1 MKAKVLMTGLVSL
14 ALLAVGCKSNKE
26 AEPKE
31 KGNAKVSIVV
41 AGNAS
46 GMRAYGD
53 EDGEKHIEKLTAIIY
68 KGDVQEAIKEGE
80 AGVAEVKDLE
90 CTAGERTLVVLAN
103 IPASMDLVGK
113 TKTELEKLTYDLAGD
128 AETHGKLLMTSEFTT
143 ITLKAGKNYY
153 GYDNT
158 VGNPADE
165 HISAGAP
172 LQIKRVHAAIAFEGV
187 KVQFKPEYKDFD
199 VKFDNGMVLALIAK
213 KNSKIFGASLYN
225 AANQDYLYGVHVTSG
240 SLTPTP
246 PANYTEAAWLKT
258 AINQVDIKGSD
269 MKKGFYVLE
278 NASTEHPT
286 ILCLKGT
293 LVQKSGE
300 ALTSEQMAKAFAA
313 GWIVAADDATTYY
326 PVIINATSNNYS
338 YNGGTERDKIVRNT
352 KYNVMLTITGPG
364 TNKPEVKP
372 DEKANLDVLCKIVD
386 WVIITQNA
394 TW

>member
-1 MKAKVLMTGLVSL
+1 MKAKVLMTGLISL
-14 ALLAVGCKSNKE
+14 ALMVVGCKNNKE
-26 AEPKE
+26 VEPKE
-31 KGNAKVSIVV
+31 KGNAKVSVVV

-53 EDGEKHIEKLTAIIY
+53 EDGEKHIEKLTAIVY
-68 KGDVQEAIKEGE
+68 KGEVQEAFKEGE
-80 AGVAEVKDLE
+80 PGVAEVKNIE
-90 CTAGERTLVVLAN
+90 CTAGNRTLVVLAN
-103 IPASMDLVGK
+103 VPASMDLVGK
-113 TKTELEKLTYDLAGD
+113 TKTELKQMTYDLAGD
-128 AETHGKLLMTSEFTT
+128 AETHGKLLMTSEFKD
-143 ITLKAGKNYY
+143 ITLKAGNNYY
-153 GYDNT
+153 GYDNS
-158 VGNPADE
+158 VGTPEEQIAVD
-165 HISAGAP
+165 AP

-187 KVQFKPEYKDFD
+187 KVQFKPEYKDFS
-199 VKFDNGMVLALIAK
+199 VKFDDGMVLALIAK
-213 KNSKIFGASLYN
+213 KNSMIFGSSLYN
-225 AANQDYLYGVHVTSG
+225 AANQDYLYGAAVPHGT
-240 SLTPTP
+240 LT

-258 AINQVDIKGSD
+258 AINQVDIKDSG

-278 NASTEHPT
+278 NASTAHPT

-293 LVQKSGE
+293 LVQKDGSD
-300 ALTSEQMAKAFAA
+300 LTPEQMAKAFAA

-326 PVIINATSNNYS
+326 PVIINATSNHYN
-338 YNGGTERDKIVRNT
+338 YNGGDGQRDKIVRNT

>member
-1 MKAKVLMTGLVSL
+1 MKAKVLMTGLISL
-14 ALLAVGCKSNKE
+14 ALMAVGCKNNKE
-26 AEPKE
+26 VEPKE
-31 KGNAKVSIVV
+31 KGNAKVSVVV

-46 GMRAYGD
+46 GMRTYGD
-53 EDGEKHIEKLTAIIY
+53 EDQEKQIQKLTAIVY
-68 KGDVQEAIKEGE
+68 KGEVQEAFKEGE
-80 AGVAEVKDLE
+80 SGAAEVKNIE

-103 IPASMDLVGK
+103 VPESMDLVGK
-113 TKTELEKLTYDLAGD
+113 TMTELKKMTYDLAED
-128 AETHGKLLMTSEFTT
+128 AKTHGKLLMTSEFTP
-143 ITLKAGKNYY
+143 ITLKAGNNYY
-153 GYDNT
+153 GYNST
-158 VGNPADE
+158 VGTPE
-165 HISAGAP
+165 QQISVENP

-213 KNSKIFGASLYN
+213 KNSMIFGPSSLYN
-225 AANQDYLYGVHVTSG
+225 AASQDYLYGAAVPHGT
-240 SLTPTP
+240 LTPT
-246 PANYTEAAWLKT
+246 NYTEAAWLKT
-258 AINQVDIKGSD
+258 DINQADIKASD

-313 GWIVAADDATTYY
+313 GWIVGANDATTYY
-326 PVIINATSNNYS
+326 PVIINATSNHYV
-338 YNGGTERDKIVRNT
+338 YDGGDGQRDKIVRNT

>member
-68 KGDVQEAIKEGE
+68 KGDVQEAIKVGE
-80 AGVAEVKDLE
+80 AGAPEVKDIE
-90 CTAGERTLVVLAN
+90 CSAGERTLVVLAN
-103 IPASMDLVGK
+103 VPASMDLVGK
-113 TKTELEKLTYDLAGD
+113 TKTELEKMTYDLADD
-128 AETHGKLLMTSEFTT
+128 AKTHGKLLMTSEFTS

-153 GYDNT
+153 GYPNS
-158 VGNPADE
+158 VGQASDE
-165 HISAGAP
+165 HISVENP

-187 KVQFKPEYKDFD
+187 KVTFKPEYKDFD
-199 VKFDNGMVLALIAK
+199 VKFDKGMVLALIAK

-225 AANQDYLYGVHVTSG
+225 AATQDYLYGAAVPHGT
-240 SLTPTP
+240 LTPT
-246 PANYTEAAWLKT
+246 NYTEAAWLKT
-258 AINQVDIKGSD
+258 DINQVDIKESD
-269 MKKGFYVLE
+269 MKKGFYVLANE
-278 NASTEHPT
+278 STAHPT

-293 LVQKSGE
+293 LVQKNGSD
-300 ALTSEQMAKAFAA
+300 LTPEQMVKAFAA
-313 GWIVAADDATTYY
+313 GWIVSAQDATTYY
-326 PVIINATSNNYS
+326 PVIVNATSNKYS
-338 YNGGTERDKIVRNT
+338 YEGGAERDKIVRNT

-364 TNKPEVKP
+364 TNKPEEKP
-372 DEKANLDVLCKIVD
+372 DEKANLDVKCEIVD

>member
-1 MKAKVLMTGLVSL
+1 MKAKVLMTGLISL
-14 ALLAVGCKSNKE
+14 ALMVVGCKNNKE
-26 AEPKE
+26 VEPKE
-31 KGNAKVSIVV
+31 KGNAKVSVVV

-53 EDGEKHIEKLTAIIY
+53 EDGEKHIEKLTAIVY
-68 KGDVQEAIKEGE
+68 KGEVQEAFKEGE
-80 AGVAEVKDLE
+80 PGVAEVKNIE
-90 CTAGERTLVVLAN
+90 CTAGNRTLVVLAN
-103 IPASMDLVGK
+103 VPASMDLVGK
-113 TKTELEKLTYDLAGD
+113 TKTELKQMTYDLAED
-128 AETHGKLLMTSEFTT
+128 DKTHGKLLMTSEFKD
-143 ITLKAGKNYY
+143 ITLKAGNNYY
-153 GYDNT
+153 GYDNS
-158 VGNPADE
+158 VGTPEEQIAVD
-165 HISAGAP
+165 AP

-187 KVQFKPEYKDFD
+187 KVQFKPEYKDFS
-199 VKFDNGMVLALIAK
+199 VKFDDGMVLALIAK
-213 KNSKIFGASLYN
+213 KNSMIFGSSLYN
-225 AANQDYLYGVHVTSG
+225 AANQDYLYGAAVPHGT
-240 SLTPTP
+240 LT

-258 AINQVDIKGSD
+258 AINQVDIKDSG

-278 NASTEHPT
+278 NASTAHPT

-293 LVQKSGE
+293 LVQKDGSD
-300 ALTSEQMAKAFAA
+300 LTPEQMAKAFAA

-326 PVIINATSNNYS
+326 PVIINATSNHYN
-338 YNGGTERDKIVRNT
+338 YNGGDGQRDKIVRNT

>member
-1 MKAKVLMTGLVSL
+1 MKAKVLMTGLISL
-14 ALLAVGCKSNKE
+14 ALMVVGCKNNKE
-26 AEPKE
+26 VEPKE
-31 KGNAKVSIVV
+31 KGNAKVSVVV

-53 EDGEKHIEKLTAIIY
+53 EDGEKHIEKLTAIVY
-68 KGDVQEAIKEGE
+68 KGEVQEAFKEGE
-80 AGVAEVKDLE
+80 PGVAEVKNIE
-90 CTAGERTLVVLAN
+90 CTAGNRTLVVLAN
-103 IPASMDLVGK
+103 VPASMDLVGK
-113 TKTELEKLTYDLAGD
+113 TKTELKQMTYDLAGD
-128 AETHGKLLMTSEFTT
+128 AETHGKLLMTSEFKD
-143 ITLKAGKNYY
+143 ITLKAGNNYY
-153 GYDNT
+153 GYDNS
-158 VGNPADE
+158 VGTPEEQIAVD
-165 HISAGAP
+165 AP

-187 KVQFKPEYKDFD
+187 KVQFKPEYKDFS
-199 VKFDNGMVLALIAK
+199 VKFDDGMVLALIAK
-213 KNSKIFGASLYN
+213 KNSMIFGSSLYN
-225 AANQDYLYGVHVTSG
+225 AANQDYLYGAAVPHGT
-240 SLTPTP
+240 LT

-258 AINQVDIKGSD
+258 AINQVDIKDSG

-278 NASTEHPT
+278 NASTAHPT

-293 LVQKSGE
+293 LVQKDGSD
-300 ALTSEQMAKAFAA
+300 LTPEQMAKAFAA

-326 PVIINATSNNYS
+326 PVIINATSNHYN
-338 YNGGTERDKIVRNT
+338 YNGGDGQRDQIVRNT

>member
-1 MKAKVLMTGLVSL
+1 MKAKVLMTGLISL
-14 ALLAVGCKSNKE
+14 ALMVVGCKNNKE
-26 AEPKE
+26 VDPKE
-31 KGNAKVSIVV
+31 KGNAKVSVVV

-53 EDGEKHIEKLTAIIY
+53 EDGEKHIEKLTAIVY
-68 KGDVQEAIKEGE
+68 KGEVQEAFKEGE
-80 AGVAEVKDLE
+80 PGVAEVKNIE
-90 CTAGERTLVVLAN
+90 CTAGNRTLVVLAN
-103 IPASMDLVGK
+103 VPASMDLVGK
-113 TKTELEKLTYDLAGD
+113 TKTELKQMTYDLAGD
-128 AETHGKLLMTSEFTT
+128 AETHGKLLMTSEFKD
-143 ITLKAGKNYY
+143 ITLKAGNNYY
-153 GYDNT
+153 GYDNS
-158 VGNPADE
+158 VGTPEEQIAVD
-165 HISAGAP
+165 AP

-187 KVQFKPEYKDFD
+187 KVQFKPEYKDFS
-199 VKFDNGMVLALIAK
+199 VKFDDGMVLALIAK
-213 KNSKIFGASLYN
+213 KNSMIFGSSLYN
-225 AANQDYLYGVHVTSG
+225 AANQDYLYGAAVPHGT
-240 SLTPTP
+240 LT

-258 AINQVDIKGSD
+258 AINQVDIKDSG

-278 NASTEHPT
+278 NASTAHPT

-293 LVQKSGE
+293 LVQKDGSD
-300 ALTSEQMAKAFAA
+300 LTPEQMAKAFAA

-326 PVIINATSNNYS
+326 PVIINATSNHYN
-338 YNGGTERDKIVRNT
+338 YNGGDGQRDKIVRNT